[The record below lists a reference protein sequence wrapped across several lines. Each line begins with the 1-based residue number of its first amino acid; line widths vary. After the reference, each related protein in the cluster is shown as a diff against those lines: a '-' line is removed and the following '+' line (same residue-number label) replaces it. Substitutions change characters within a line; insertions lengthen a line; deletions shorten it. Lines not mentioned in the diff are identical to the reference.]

1 MVWIGFPMSRLKGCG
16 KQSSPF
22 LVSFFFFFFFFKG
35 GSAIT
40 SNPGIRNPS
49 GPFSLGYVVSY
60 TVNDG
65 DSGGCWFFLLAFSF
79 FSFLN
84 DTYQWGINRRLE
96 AFANRAGQA
105 RG

>member
-1 MVWIGFPMSRLKGCG
+1 MDWVSDEPAKRLWEAKFSLFGLL
-16 KQSSPF
+16 F
-22 LVSFFFFFFFFKG
+22 FHFFSFQG
-35 GSAIT
+35 GSVIPST
-40 SNPGIRNPS
+40 PGIRNPS

-65 DSGGCWFFLLAFSF
+65 DSGGCWFFLLAFFF